1 MADSPFKHT
10 TAASYALAAIS
21 GVENDP
27 SQIRLRVSGS
37 LISVTHFP
45 HARIRTPL
53 NAVGVAG
60 CVIGVEL
67 FRLVGGD
74 DDEVFLPIHLELF
87 TGPSKT
93 PPRLAAKD
101 DSVFAFSGIVTQT
114 QIAQTTSK
122 NLQLTS
128 SKP

>member
-60 CVIGVEL
+60 RATGVVL
-67 FRLVGGD
+67 FRLVGD
-74 DDEVFLPIHLELF
+74 DDEVFFPIPLELF
-87 TGPSKT
+87 TGPSKE
-93 PPRLAAKD
+93 PPRLATRE
-101 DSVFAFSGIVTQT
+101 DSVFAFSGIVTHT
-114 QIAQTTSK
+114 QIAQTT
-122 NLQLTS
+122 LQNR
-128 SKP
+128 